1 MNKISRFSGI
11 TNILSAISIT
21 LTLYNT
27 NLRNLICTVIILF
40 LHFYLASLEIKA
52 VREEWNKLSLEFYNE
67 DNLKIYH
74 SFANYSMLPNINEKY
89 FVDRKLFKFYDR
101 QDVNGLVKYLNKY
114 YKGKYKIVAVNESL
128 LNSIP
133 VAPLFLLEKHNLYI
147 KRMSNDFI
155 EYETLDNSG
164 NFLLTK
170 EDIMYGKLD
179 KKHIP
184 GEIQFYYL
192 ALASYGYGR
201 TFNVDKWGYKIE

>member
-11 TNILSAISIT
+11 TNILAAMSIT
-21 LTLYNT
+21 LTLYNI
-27 NLRNLICTVIILF
+27 NLRNLICSAIILF
-40 LHFYLASLEIKA
+40 LSFYLVTLETQAIK
-52 VREEWNKLSLEFYNE
+52 EEWNKLSLEFYNE
-67 DNLKIYH
+67 NNLKIYH
-74 SFANYSMLPNINEKY
+74 SFANYTMLPNVNEKY
-89 FVDRKLFKFYDR
+89 FVNRKLFKFYDK
-101 QDVNGLVKYLNKY
+101 QDIDGLVKYLNKY

-128 LNSIP
+128 LDSIP

-147 KRMSNDFI
+147 KGMSNNFI
-155 EYETLDNSG
+155 EYKTLDNSG

-179 KKHIP
+179 KEHIP

-201 TFNVDKWGYKIE
+201 TFNVDK